1 MKQCFPNCDIIGN
14 HDKPG
19 AHLENFD
26 VYIRGVGPEHDRDEQ
41 GRIILY
47 QKNEGIFSF
56 LYNFPRRI
64 LKVRERNK
72 EKKIFSIVL
81 SYDIVFIIGI

>member
-1 MKQCFPNCDIIGN
+1 MKQSFPNCDIIGN

-64 LKVRERNK
+64 LKVRER
-72 EKKIFSIVL
+72 EKQRKDNIQYCIEL
-81 SYDIVFIIGI
+81 